1 MALSNKDK
9 ALLLLLGIN
18 EAQLKGR
25 GVATRAVNLGV
36 AATLK
41 AAKAGLP
48 VARRAA
54 AAAAPRVSQFAMAN
68 PYTTGALLGGAAL
81 ASPPGQYLLEEAAA
95 SGRATRDQLDQDIED
110 IIELSQNPMV
120 RAGARSKAR
129 STYNKA
135 VSRAMKAVKKSKYDG
150 KPGTTRGKT
159 TFGKVSKTVSK
170 IMKGKKVPKNGVSGV
185 IKRAVGKVRSVMPKK
200 KPKRRTSGTTWKVT
214 VN

>member
-9 ALLLLLGIN
+9 ALLLLLGID
-18 EAQLKGR
+18 EALLKGR
-25 GVATRAVNLGV
+25 GVATRSVNLGV

-41 AAKAGLP
+41 AAKAGIP

-54 AAAAPRVSQFAMAN
+54 VATAPRVSQFAMAN

-81 ASPPGQYLLEEAAA
+81 ASPPGQYLLDEAAA
-95 SGRATRDQLDQDIED
+95 SGRATRDQLDEAVDAI
-110 IIELSQNPMV
+110 V
-120 RAGARSKAR
+120 KGAQSPALRGAATRKAQ
-129 STYNKA
+129 SAYNKA
-135 VSRAMKAVKKSKYDG
+135 VGRAMKAVKKSKYDG

-170 IMKGKKVPKNGVSGV
+170 IMKGKKVPRNGVSGV
-185 IKRAVGKVRSVMPKK
+185 IKRAVGKLRTGTKA
-200 KPKRRTSGTTWKVT
+200 KRRTGGTTWKVT